1 MSLAAYRCLYD
12 GALELGGAAILRADE
27 APASP
32 MVNRIVGLGVDEPA
46 TEATLDRALQALRLD
61 TVRDNASAM

>member
-12 GALELGGAAILRADE
+12 GALEVGGVTVLRADE

-46 TEATLDRALQALRLD
+46 TEAVLDGALRRWGP
-61 TVRDNASAM
+61 T